1 MVRRSKARPISV
13 LDFARSPDEPDL
25 FGPSQLGL
33 GLEDTRPDPTKVD
46 PDEVR
51 QELITIL
58 EIARAARD
66 EAPWDRRTHRYHQVV
81 FPQMAKWLPRDEAEQ
96 LCFEFARDLERIEQL
111 LAA

>member
-1 MVRRSKARPISV
+1 M
-13 LDFARSPDEPDL
+13 PDEPDL

-51 QELITIL
+51 RELVAIL
-58 EIARAARD
+58 EMARAARD

-81 FPQMAKWLPRDEAEQ
+81 FPQMANWLPQDEAEQ
-96 LCFEFARDLERIEQL
+96 LRFEFAKELERIEHL

>member
-1 MVRRSKARPISV
+1 MSDK
-13 LDFARSPDEPDL
+13 PDL

-51 QELITIL
+51 QELVAIL

-81 FPQMAKWLPRDEAEQ
+81 FPQMASWLPDDEAEQ
-96 LCFEFARDLERIEQL
+96 LCFEFAKELERIEHL

>member
-1 MVRRSKARPISV
+1 
-13 LDFARSPDEPDL
+13 LDY
-25 FGPSQLGL
+25 
-33 GLEDTRPDPTKVD
+33 TRPEPTNDD

-81 FPQMAKWLPRDEAEQ
+81 FPQMANWLPDDEAQQ
-96 LCFEFARDLERIEQL
+96 LCFEFARELERIEQL

>member
-1 MVRRSKARPISV
+1 MNM
-13 LDFARSPDEPDL
+13 PDEPDP

-46 PDEVR
+46 PEEIR
-51 QELITIL
+51 RELRTLL
-58 EIARAARD
+58 ELAKSALD

-81 FPQMAKWLPRDEAEQ
+81 FPQMANWLPENEAEQ
-96 LCFEFARDLERIEQL
+96 LCFQFAKELERIEAL